1 MATKWIRPC
10 SRVAVLAFYF
20 GHCAA
25 VLEPCAARAEDAPS
39 AAASDAGEDA
49 GRHLFPPRG
58 TSATRPG
65 ESAGKS
71 GGWWFGTVGAALA
84 LAVVGGLSVASRR
97 FMPAPQ
103 AGAVGL
109 RVIGRTSLSP
119 KHAVYLLRAGDR
131 VLVLGTG
138 PQGPPAL
145 LGELDDDPAQD
156 AARPGPDHRG
166 VA

>member
-1 MATKWIRPC
+1 MATKWIRSC
-10 SRVAVLAFYF
+10 SLVAVLAFYF
-20 GHCAA
+20 GHCAT

-39 AAASDAGEDA
+39 PDAPDA

-65 ESAGKS
+65 ESSGKS
-71 GGWWFGTVGAALA
+71 GGWWFGTLGAALA

-97 FMPAPQ
+97 FMPDPQ

-156 AARPGPDHRG
+156 AARPGPNQRG